1 MQTFIDPTNRW
12 IRQGETWLIAWERR
26 WFVSTL
32 SINMHS
38 DNKVFK
44 HSETQLK
51 LNDSITNYS
60 QVQNSNTYVE
70 NFQIFQEN
78 YTTALELGDV

>member
-1 MQTFIDPTNRW
+1 MN
-12 IRQGETWLIAWERR
+12 
-26 WFVSTL
+26 
-32 SINMHS
+32 S

-60 QVQNSNTYVE
+60 QVQNSIKN
-70 NFQIFQEN
+70 I
-78 YTTALELGDV
+78 